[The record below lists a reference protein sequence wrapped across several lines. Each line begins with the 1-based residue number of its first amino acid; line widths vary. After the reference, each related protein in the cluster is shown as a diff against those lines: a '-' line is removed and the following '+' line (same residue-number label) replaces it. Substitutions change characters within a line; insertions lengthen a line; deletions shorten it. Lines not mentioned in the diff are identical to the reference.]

1 MADAAR
7 LVDYFYVTI
16 PDKPGEGARLLE
28 TLRQEGVNLLA
39 FSAFP
44 AARKSQADFIPE
56 DPAAFRRAAKKAK
69 WKITGPK
76 QVFLLQGDD
85 RVGALADLARALANA
100 RVNVTALDAVSV
112 HGRYGAIFWV
122 AAKDLKKA
130 QKVVAAMNAPTDA
143 MAAALATLGP

>member
-44 AARKSQADFIPE
+44 EGRRSQADFIPE
-56 DPAAFRRAAKKAK
+56 DSAAFRRAAKRAK
-69 WKITGPK
+69 WKVTGPK
-76 QVFLLQGDD
+76 KVFLLQGDD

-100 RVNVTALDAVSV
+100 KVNVTALDAVSV

-130 QKVVAAMNAPTDA
+130 QKVVAAMDAPTDA